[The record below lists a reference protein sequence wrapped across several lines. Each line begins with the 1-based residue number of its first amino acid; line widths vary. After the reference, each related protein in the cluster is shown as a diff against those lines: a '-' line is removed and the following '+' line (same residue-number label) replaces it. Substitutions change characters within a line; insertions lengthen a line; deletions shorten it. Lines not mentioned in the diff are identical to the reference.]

1 MFDNL
6 VPTDHTFCV
15 PTRAEIVL
23 PDLPQKR
30 YQPNLI
36 MQSLCLFPWDRRWP
50 RKDDKQNLAA
60 PVTIDFLP
68 LKGMARRHLAPT
80 NAIVTKILKVLQRT
94 VLAWIAVISINS
106 RKSASH
112 EIYPNDRGKEI
123 WHILLSRSCLENT
136 ILGYLSPE

>member
-1 MFDNL
+1 LFDNL

-60 PVTIDFLP
+60 PVTIDFFTSQRY
-68 LKGMARRHLAPT
+68 GSAPPGSNECNRDQNPEST
-80 NAIVTKILKVLQRT
+80 SKNRVS
-94 VLAWIAVISINS
+94 IAVISINS
-106 RKSASH
+106 RNSASH

-123 WHILLSRSCLENT
+123 WHKLLSRSCLENT